1 VTDYLN
7 INGSCKTCDDFKHSD
22 PLTLF
27 RSCVADECNDGA
39 DFLLKWG
46 YKDTCGAYFR
56 PDNEEC
62 KYARECVTDPCNVA
76 TQIKLETGYCQD
88 CGPFTKPDPT
98 GKICVP
104 VECDVGQIL
113 KDGAPPYCA
122 DCDPWTHPD
131 SSGRTCITDPC
142 NEVEKLLVTGT
153 CETCPEYTHPVPPN
167 DEGFST
173 DCMVDECA
181 LATQK
186 ITKTGTCETCPAY
199 EHPDI
204 ENKNCI

>member
-1 VTDYLN
+1 
-7 INGSCKTCDDFKHSD
+7 
-22 PLTLF
+22 LF

-39 DFLLKWG
+39 DYLLKWG
-46 YKDTCGAYFR
+46 YKETCGAYFR